1 MTDLTDFIRNV
12 HEPLEKAYAAVKR
25 HRDLLRAEIEQAER
39 VGFNR
44 GLRVQ
49 ENALARAE
57 AAEARVAALTEALRS
72 HFQLDDKGR
81 PAKWMYHDDFERI
94 VAAADRPEPFGFGK
108 CGNGDDEECPCDPQ
122 ANEDGT
128 ATCSVCGWTGEF
140 SAVTYDDVIGA
151 LRDFWEQADREQ
163 AAADRP
169 EGTCSW
175 CDLHGSCDPPNCPK
189 RADRPGRDDATGG
202 NA

>member
-57 AAEARVAALTEALRS
+57 AAEARVAALTYALRAG
-72 HFQLDDKGR
+72 QNGLR
-81 PAKWMYHDDFERI
+81 PVQPVLGVPGQWLAASAHRPRPTM
-94 VAAADRPEPFGFGK
+94 VAEELPMTRRD
-108 CGNGDDEECPCDPQ
+108 CGEENG
-122 ANEDGT
+122 
-128 ATCSVCGWTGEF
+128 
-140 SAVTYDDVIGA
+140 
-151 LRDFWEQADREQ
+151 
-163 AAADRP
+163 
-169 EGTCSW
+169 
-175 CDLHGSCDPPNCPK
+175 
-189 RADRPGRDDATGG
+189 
-202 NA
+202 